1 MKRAVVVGALS
12 FVGYHLVQKLL
23 LEGVEV
29 IALDVESLL
38 ELSSLNEEKLLL
50 IGRHANFSYHS
61 IESGEA
67 WRKACEQAPDIVYF
81 CLCEPNQVTEF
92 PGKTFAQRALDEA
105 ISFCRQHRKQLVMLS
120 SLNASTA
127 QSDAEKA
134 ASTAN
139 GAWFYTL
146 EQKLEKLAPSSFAV
160 LRVPTVYGPWQP
172 SFMIYHQLILSKE
185 INIEVQENS
194 DDAIY
199 VGDVAQCLY
208 RFGAE
213 RISGTYYVE
222 SEEAGQW
229 KKGLELLSGNG
240 SIGTVESKP
249 QLKIGTRYLYRPSC
263 SLQEGLEQQ
272 ILHIN
277 KYKQLYEDMK

>member
-23 LEGVEV
+23 LEGAEV
-29 IALDVESLL
+29 IALDAESLL
-38 ELSSLNEEKLLL
+38 ELSPLNEEKLLL

-67 WRKACEQAPDIVYF
+67 WRKACEQEPDIVYF
-81 CLCEPNQVTEF
+81 CLCEPNQMTEF
-92 PGKTFAQRALDEA
+92 SGQTFVQCALDEA
-105 ISFCRQHRKQLVMLS
+105 ISFCGQYGKQIVMLS
-120 SLNASTA
+120 SLNASA
-127 QSDAEKA
+127 VQLDVEK
-134 ASTAN
+134 SSRTTN

-146 EQKLEKLAPSSFAV
+146 EKKLEKLAPSFAV
-160 LRVPTVYGPWQP
+160 LRVPAVYGPWQP
-172 SFMIYHQLILSKE
+172 SFMIYHQLIISKE
-185 INIEVQENS
+185 VNAHVQENS

-213 RISGTYYVE
+213 RISGTYYIE

-229 KKGLELLSGNG
+229 KKGLEFLSGNG
-240 SIGTVESKP
+240 NISTTENGPK
-249 QLKIGTRYLYRPSC
+249 LNMGTRYLYRPSC

-272 ILHIN
+272 ILHVN

>member
-1 MKRAVVVGALS
+1 MKKAVVVGALS

-23 LEGVEV
+23 LEGTEV

-38 ELSSLNEEKLLL
+38 ELSPLNEEKLLL

-67 WRKACEQAPDIVYF
+67 WREACEQATDIVYF
-81 CLCEPNQVTEF
+81 CLCEPNQMIGF
-92 PGKTFAQRALDEA
+92 PGQAFVQRILDEA
-105 ISFCRQHRKQLVMLS
+105 ISFCREHGKQLVMLS
-120 SLNASTA
+120 SLNAA
-127 QSDAEKA
+127 AAPSDMKK
-134 ASTAN
+134 SPRIAN
-139 GAWFYTL
+139 GVWFYTL
-146 EQKLEKLAPSSFAV
+146 EKKLEKLAPSFAV

-172 SFMIYHQLILSKE
+172 SFMIYHQLIISKE
-185 INIEVQENS
+185 ANVKVQENS
-194 DDAIY
+194 DDAVY

-208 RFGAE
+208 HFGAE
-213 RISGTYYVE
+213 RISGTYYIE

-229 KKGLELLSGNG
+229 KKGVELLCGNG
-240 SIGTVESKP
+240 NIATVESKP

-263 SLQEGLEQQ
+263 SLQEGLEKQ
-272 ILHIN
+272 ILHVN